1 MAQFES
7 SVKVIPANVETIF
20 NTLADLNNLE
30 KLQDRI
36 PADKV
41 KDFTFD
47 TDSCSFSVAPVGPL
61 KISIVEREPHKTI
74 KFGSEN
80 SPVPFF
86 MWIQLLPL
94 SENESKMKLTVRAEM
109 NPFIQKM
116 VSKPLQEGIEK
127 MAEALAAVPYNG

>member
-7 SVKVIPANVETIF
+7 SVKVIPASVESIF

-30 KLQDRI
+30 KIKDHI

-41 KDFTFD
+41 KEFTFD
-47 TDSCSFSVAPVGPL
+47 TDSCSFSVAPVGSL
-61 KISIVEREPHKTI
+61 KISVLEREPHKTI
-74 KFGSEN
+74 KFGSDN

-86 MWIQLLPL
+86 LWIQLLPL
-94 SENESKMKLTVRAEM
+94 SGTESKMRLTIRAEL

-127 MAEALAAVPYNG
+127 MAGVLATIPYDR